1 MASHEL
7 IRAIHLILIGAALLP
22 LAAAELAPERTGP
35 CPVATAKPCVIEL
48 SGPRAP
54 SASAECA
61 AKPWSR
67 FIHFLQPEKWSDSNK
82 DGWWETVVAIALDPA
97 KDCGCAHVKV
107 VYGGPSR
114 VFSLNL
120 GDSPTNDGFGGD
132 AGTTFD
138 SAEVQIQDNLLSVFS
153 GEGPAGR
160 RSRIQRLY
168 TMELPPMAGRTVEFD
183 ICDQS
188 LVFALTAGPGP
199 AALPITWTLQTLN
212 TGLLFSL
219 APRTHSE
226 EAGARAAQDHA
237 IYAAFNRVIHTVDG
251 KPSRDR
257 FGSGVRRVE
266 LTLTP

>member
-1 MASHEL
+1 M
-7 IRAIHLILIGAALLP
+7 IGAALMP
-22 LAAAELAPERTGP
+22 LAAAQLAPERTGP

-67 FIHFLQPEKWSDSNK
+67 FIHFLQPEKWTDSNK
-82 DGWWETVVAIALDPA
+82 DGWWETVLAIALDPA
-97 KDCGCAHVKV
+97 KDCGCAQVKV
-107 VYGGPSR
+107 FYGGPSR
-114 VFSLNL
+114 IFSLNL

-138 SAEVQIQDNLLSVFS
+138 SAEVQIQDNVLSVFS

-168 TMELPPMAGRTVEFD
+168 TMELPPMAGRTVQFD

-188 LVFALTAGPGP
+188 LDFALPAGPGP
-199 AALPITWTLQTLN
+199 AAPPIRWTLQTLN

-226 EAGARAAQDHA
+226 EAGARTAQDHA
-237 IYAAFNRVIHTVDG
+237 IYAAFNRVIHVADG
-251 KPSRDR
+251 TPSRDR